1 MNDSELINHG
11 TPSATRVL
19 PTGLAT
25 AALKFCATTAVVLC
39 ILSAVGSQACSQA
52 RFGQIPPRDRFERL
66 QQLKKLRLM
75 EVLGLAE
82 EESVRFFA
90 RYNKFENEL
99 RDLESQRNGVIDDLE
114 AALKRGEKAEV
125 YQRGFDQLEALG
137 KKVADARLQ
146 FYEDA
151 KKLLTAEQV
160 AKLIVFE
167 RNFNRDLREMIQ
179 EVQRERRR
187 GFAPR

>member
-1 MNDSELINHG
+1 M
-11 TPSATRVL
+11 
-19 PTGLAT
+19 
-25 AALKFCATTAVVLC
+25 
-39 ILSAVGSQACSQA
+39 
-52 RFGQIPPRDRFERL
+52 PPRDRFERL

-82 EESVRFFA
+82 EESVRFFT

-114 AALKRGEKAEV
+114 AALKRGEKPEV
-125 YQRGFDQLEALG
+125 YQKGFDQLEALG
-137 KKVADARLQ
+137 KKVGDARLQ

-151 KKLLTAEQV
+151 RKLLTAEQV

-179 EVQRERRR
+179 DVQRERRR
-187 GFAPR
+187 GMMPR